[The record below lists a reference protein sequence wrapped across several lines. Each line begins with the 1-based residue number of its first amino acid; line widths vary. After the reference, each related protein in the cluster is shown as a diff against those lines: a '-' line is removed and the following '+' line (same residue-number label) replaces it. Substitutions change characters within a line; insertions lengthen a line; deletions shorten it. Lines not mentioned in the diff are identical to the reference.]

1 MSEDECDAAQAAQ
14 AEALMTEE
22 PKISEAAKNIFT
34 VLLAEGF
41 ADATALHACSKVVL
55 QAITAHEML
64 QVPQWGLAHPQGEQ
78 QTATARIE
86 QLGEYKVRYTVW
98 SMAKS
103 SGARPTK
110 MLGRSW
116 LRSVWADIE
125 PGVLTRTRQSEMDA
139 QHGEGLF
146 KEYVMR
152 FRSELEDDSSMF
164 WVPDFDRVLRAKA
177 AERQARAA
185 DRLKSQEEAEKAL
198 AAEAK
203 AALTADAGGP
213 TVEEIT
219 VPDTCEP
226 EPEPKSEPDSS

>member
-1 MSEDECDAAQAAQ
+1 MGDAEIDAAQAAQ
-14 AEALMTEE
+14 ASAIMEEE
-22 PKISEAAKNIFT
+22 PKISEAAKNLFT

-55 QAITAHEML
+55 QGITAHEML
-64 QVPQWGLAHPQGEQ
+64 QVPQWGLEHPQGEQ

-98 SMAKS
+98 KMAKT

-116 LRSVWADIE
+116 LRSVWTDIE
-125 PGVLTRTRQSEMDA
+125 PNVLTSTRKADMDA

-146 KEYVMR
+146 EQYVER

-164 WVPDFDRVLRAKA
+164 WVADFDQVLRDKA
-177 AERQARAA
+177 AERLSRAA
-185 DRLKSQEEAEKAL
+185 DRLKAQEEAEKAL
-198 AAEAK
+198 AAELK
-203 AALTADAGGP
+203 TGLTADGDGP
-213 TVEEIT
+213 TVEEIP
-219 VPDTCEP
+219 VPDGSEPESEP
-226 EPEPKSEPDSS
+226 EPEPS

>member
-1 MSEDECDAAQAAQ
+1 MQ
-14 AEALMTEE
+14 EE
-22 PKISEAAKNIFT
+22 PKISEAAKNLFT

-64 QVPQWGLAHPQGEQ
+64 PVPQWGLAHPQGEQ
-78 QTATARIE
+78 QSAAARID

-98 SMAKS
+98 RMAKT

-116 LRSVWADIE
+116 LRSVWAEIE
-125 PGVLTRTRQSEMDA
+125 PTVLTSERKSSMDT

-146 KEYVMR
+146 EEYVGR
-152 FRSELEDDSSMF
+152 FRSELEEDSSIF
-164 WVPDFDRVLRAKA
+164 WVSDFDQVLRAKA

-185 DRLKSQEEAEKAL
+185 DRLKAQEEAEKAL
-198 AAEAK
+198 AAELK
-203 AALTADAGGP
+203 AGLTADADGP
-213 TVEEIT
+213 TVEEIS
-219 VPDTCEP
+219 VPDGCEP
-226 EPEPKSEPDSS
+226 EPESDPS